1 LPKKKTPSANKLNPE
16 PANPNAMNPGRK
28 PPHKGPIRKS
38 TPVEMPKRP
47 AAEVTRLNRY
57 IAQSGICSRREAD
70 ELIKMGKVRVNNT
83 LVTEMGYQVQPGDKV
98 YYENKLLS
106 KEQYRYVLL
115 NKPKDF
121 ITTTDDPDERKTV
134 MQLVSK
140 ACPERIYPVGRL
152 DRNTTGV
159 LLLTNDGELSKK
171 LTHPSHEVVKVY
183 QIEIN
188 EPITEED
195 FLKIKDGFELEDGFI
210 KADEIATLDDE
221 GRHLGLQLHSGRNRI
236 VRRIFE
242 ELGYEVV
249 KLDRV
254 LFAGL
259 TKRDLPRGKWRFLS
273 EKEVILL
280 KHLK

>member
-1 LPKKKTPSANKLNPE
+1 
-16 PANPNAMNPGRK
+16 MNPGRK
-28 PPHKGPIRKS
+28 PPRKGPIRKS
-38 TPVEMPKRP
+38 TPVEIPKRP
-47 AAEVTRLNRY
+47 SAEVTRLNRY

-70 ELIKMGKVRVNNT
+70 ELIKLGKVRVNNT
-83 LVTEMGYQVQPGDKV
+83 LVTEMGYKVQPGDKV

-106 KEQYRYVLL
+106 KEQFRYVLL

-242 ELGYEVV
+242 ALGYEVV

-273 EKEVILL
+273 AKEVILL

>member
-1 LPKKKTPSANKLNPE
+1 MPKKKTPSANRLNPE
-16 PANPNAMNPGRK
+16 PTTPITMNSGRK
-28 PPHKGPIRKS
+28 PPRKGPIRKS
-38 TPVEMPKRP
+38 TSVEVPKGP

-57 IAQSGICSRREAD
+57 IAQAGICSRREAD

-210 KADEIATLDDE
+210 KADEIATLDEE

-273 EKEVILL
+273 DKEVILL